1 MKQIFF
7 LLVMFNNVHGYTQGL
22 SNFFSQKEADI
33 KYMLAQIAD
42 LNIYIS
48 EAEKG
53 YDIAKKGLTFIGE
66 LKKGEFDLHNTFF
79 TSFKNVNPAIGNY
92 SKVKDII
99 NYEITI
105 VGSFKKILQ
114 LKNISVSEINYLQ
127 KVYASMS
134 TECSKNLSVLLDI
147 ITSGIFQMTD
157 NERMHRIDLLYED
170 MKDKN
175 AFVQSF
181 YSDALMLSMQRQNEL
196 FENEFLKKLY

>member
-1 MKQIFF
+1 MKKIFCLIMLF
-7 LLVMFNNVHGYTQGL
+7 ANVHGYAQGL

-42 LNIYIS
+42 LDIYIS

-53 YDIAKKGLTFIGE
+53 YDIAKKGLTIIGE

-79 TSFKNVNPAIGNY
+79 TSLKNVNPAITNY
-92 SKVKDII
+92 SKVADII
-99 NYEITI
+99 SYEISI

-127 KVYASMS
+127 KVYANMS
-134 TECSKNLSVLLDI
+134 IECSKALSVLLGI
-147 ITSGIFQMTD
+147 ITIGTFEMAD

-181 YSDALMLSMQRQNEL
+181 YSDALMLSIQRQNEL
-196 FENEFLKKLY
+196 SENELLKKLY